1 METNVANPAGTSTL
15 QPAPA
20 TQKNSLTN
28 VNLDDFLKLLITE
41 LQNQDPLNP
50 TDNDK
55 ILEQISQIRSI
66 ESTSKL
72 SDTLDAVRLGQSLS
86 SASTLIDRQIRA
98 LADDGS
104 DVTGKVERVS
114 VNDGIPKL
122 IVGGKTVSMNNLR
135 EIVAASGTLAP
146 AATNDTT
153 QQSTPTT
160 PAPAQSTA
168 DVNHDGIVD
177 PLDLYKVLTS
187 WGGTG
192 ASAAAGDA
200 NGDGKVDIFDINAV
214 SSKWGTNG
222 STTGSA
228 MNAVSNGH
236 KRSMT

>member
-1 METNVANPAGTSTL
+1 METTVANPTGTSTL

-20 TQKNSLTN
+20 TQKNALTN

-72 SDTLDAVRLGQSLS
+72 SDTLDAVRLGQSLA

-104 DVTGKVERVS
+104 EVNGKVERVS

-122 IVGGKTVSMNNLR
+122 IVGGKTVTMSNLR
-135 EIVAASGTLAP
+135 EILALSETAAPP
-146 AATNDTT
+146 AAEVEPPG
-153 QQSTPTT
+153 QTT
-160 PAPAQSTA
+160 PAAQTYSTA
-168 DVNHDGIVD
+168 DVNHDGVVNPI
-177 PLDLYKVLTS
+177 DLYNVLTN
-187 WGGTG
+187 WGQAG

-200 NGDGKVDIFDINAV
+200 NGDGKVDIFDVNLV
-214 SSKWGTNG
+214 SSKWGTTG
-222 STTGSA
+222 STSGSTA
-228 MNAVSNGH
+228 
-236 KRSMT
+236 TP